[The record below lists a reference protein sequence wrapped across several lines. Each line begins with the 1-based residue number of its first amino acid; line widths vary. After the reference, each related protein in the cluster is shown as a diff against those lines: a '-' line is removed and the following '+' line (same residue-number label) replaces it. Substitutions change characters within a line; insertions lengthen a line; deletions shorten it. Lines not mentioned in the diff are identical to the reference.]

1 MATIRQIKRR
11 IRSVTSTAKITKAME
26 LVAASKMRRAQ
37 QRALATR
44 PYADTM
50 RRVLAGLAIRREQQD
65 VPHPFLEDRPLN
77 RALIVHITPDRGLC
91 GGLVANMNRRTSA
104 FALDLGVPVQFV
116 AVGARGRDFLV
127 RSGQPVVAEVTK
139 LGDYPGVLETQP
151 VARVVMDEYLAG
163 RADRVFL
170 SFPLF
175 VNTVTQR
182 PEVRRLLPVEPPRDS
197 AGQREIDYIYEPGPA
212 EVLEALLPRYVEMQ
226 VYHAVL
232 ENAASEQSA
241 RMVAM
246 RNATDAADEMIES
259 LTLTSNKARQEQIT
273 RELLDIVGGVAG
285 LEKA

>member
-1 MATIRQIKRR
+1 MATIRQIRRR

-50 RRVLAGLAIRREQQD
+50 RRVLAGLAVRREQHE
-65 VPHPFLEDRPLN
+65 VLHPFLEDRPLTS
-77 RALIVHITPDRGLC
+77 ALVVHITPDRGLC
-91 GGLVANMNRRTSA
+91 GGLVANANRRTAA
-104 FALDLGVPVQFV
+104 FAIDLNVPVRFV
-116 AVGARGRDFLV
+116 TVGAKGRDFLV
-127 RSGQPVVAEVTK
+127 RSGQQVIAEFSK
-139 LGDYPGVLETQP
+139 LGDYPGVLDTQP
-151 VARVVMDEYLAG
+151 IARVVMDEYLAG

-182 PEVRRLLPVEPPRDS
+182 PEVRRLLPVEPPPDA

-212 EVLEALLPRYVEMQ
+212 EVLAALLPRYVEMQ

-232 ENAASEQSA
+232 ETAASEQSA

-246 RNATDAADEMIES
+246 RNATDAANDMIES
-259 LTLTSNKARQEQIT
+259 LTLTYNKARQEQIT
-273 RELLDIVGGVAG
+273 KELLDIVGGVAG